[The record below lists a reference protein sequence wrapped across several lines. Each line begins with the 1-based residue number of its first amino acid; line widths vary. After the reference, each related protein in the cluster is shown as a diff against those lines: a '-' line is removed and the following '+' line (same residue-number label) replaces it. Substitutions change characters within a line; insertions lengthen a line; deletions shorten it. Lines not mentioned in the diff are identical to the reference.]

1 MFARFTR
8 LALLASFVLALV
20 PACGDNGGDDDV
32 DPFDT
37 YQMCWDEHHTEEMF
51 TAAQAVTI
59 CCLSHPIGSSAANV
73 VCGATAASCE
83 TYVGTNLGS
92 GDATTDDVTAGC
104 TDYITQR
111 GM

>member
-1 MFARFTR
+1 MHKLAGFSVV
-8 LALLASFVLALV
+8 LALLGSFAFA
-20 PACGDNGGDDDV
+20 ACGDNGGDEDA

-37 YQMCWDEHHTEEMF
+37 FQMCWDEHHTTEMF
-51 TAAQAVTI
+51 SVTQAITI
-59 CCLSHPIGSSAANV
+59 CCLSHPIGSADKNV

-83 TYVGTNLGS
+83 TYVGSNLGS
-92 GDATTDDVTAGC
+92 ADAGSADVATGC

>member
-1 MFARFTR
+1 MFKIVRFTIPC
-8 LALLASFVLALV
+8 ALV
-20 PACGDNGGDDDV
+20 ASLAFPACGDNGGGADN

-37 YQMCWDEHHTEEMF
+37 YQMCWDEHHTTEGF
-51 TAAQAVTI
+51 NAQMAITI
-59 CCLSHPIGSSAANV
+59 CCLSHPIGSQPKNV

-83 TYVGTNLGS
+83 TYVGSNLSGS
-92 GDATTDDVTAGC
+92 DVGSADITAGC